1 MEESVGQH
9 SRTLKF
15 AGIGMLVGA
24 VGGAIAGLAS
34 GADDPTWSE
43 RNNGDK
49 ARINAVGFGIV
60 GAIVGAVIGSN
71 CPTELWAPLRLPS
84 GNRIG
89 VTPRRDSR
97 VGLGLSFTF

>member
-1 MEESVGQH
+1 MGQH

-24 VGGAIAGLAS
+24 AGGAIAGLAS
-34 GADDPTWSE
+34 GADDPTWWE
-43 RNNGDK
+43 RKIGDK

-60 GAIVGAVIGSN
+60 GAFVGAVIGSN
-71 CPTELWAPLRLPS
+71 CPTELWAPLRLAS

-89 VTPRRDSR
+89 LTPQRHSR
-97 VGLGLSFTF
+97 IALELSFTF